1 MLPALFVAIAVA
13 PLYWLAVPVGWRR
26 WVLALLSLA
35 VLTAYD
41 VRLLPLLSAVA
52 LGVAASVSLMQ
63 RSAPA
68 ARRAIGSAGV
78 AALIGLFAWNK
89 LAGGG
94 LSVLPSQ
101 SGVAFLGVSFLVL
114 KAAGALIDAAR
125 GSLRAAA
132 PLDVLAWVVFLP
144 TYPSGP
150 VEGFDHFRQQQPQWQ
165 QQRGLGGLERI
176 LFGLVKSVIVAHY
189 LGEWIAPI
197 LAAPE
202 QAAAPILLLAFYGL
216 ALRFYFDL
224 AGYSDIAIG
233 LSALYGYDIAENFDR
248 PLTARNLALL
258 WQRWHMTVTGWL
270 RTYTFT
276 PITRALMRRTGRRG
290 DRIAVSAGVL
300 VTFLL
305 IGLWHG
311 LSTNFAVYG
320 LIQGLGVIWGSVFAR
335 DVGRRLLPAGLL
347 RWWRTNPL
355 GYALSTAI
363 TFNFFALTSILVMT
377 DLERALRCWRALL
390 GV

>member
-1 MLPALFVAIAVA
+1 MLPALFVAIAVV
-13 PLYWLAVPVGWRR
+13 PLYWLAVPAPWRR
-26 WVLALLSLA
+26 WVLALASLA
-35 VLTAYD
+35 VLSVYD
-41 VRLLPLLSAVA
+41 PRLLPLLVLVTLGVSG
-52 LGVAASVSLMQ
+52 GVAAMQ
-63 RSAPA
+63 HSDPTT
-68 ARRAIGSAGV
+68 RRAIGAAGV
-78 AALIGLFAWNK
+78 AALVGLFAWNK

-114 KAAGALIDAAR
+114 KAAGVLLDGSR
-125 GSLRAAA
+125 GALRAAPPA
-132 PLDVLAWVVFLP
+132 EILAWLVFLP

-150 VEGFDHFRQQQPQWQ
+150 VEHFEHFRT
-165 QQRGLGGLERI
+165 QRPHWTPAGGFGGLERI
-176 LFGLVKSVIVAHY
+176 LFGLVKALLVAHY
-189 LGEWIAPI
+189 LGEWTAPI
-197 LAAPE
+197 LAEPE
-202 QAAAPILLLAFYGL
+202 AAGTPLLLAAFYGL

-276 PITRALMRRTGRRG
+276 PLTRALMRRSGRGG
-290 DRIAVSAGVL
+290 DRIAVTSGLLA
-300 VTFLL
+300 TFLL

-311 LSTNFAVYG
+311 LSWNFALYG
-320 LIQGLGVIWGSVFAR
+320 LLQGLAVAWVSVFAR
-335 DVGRRLLPAGLL
+335 DAGRRILSAGLV
-347 RWWRTNPL
+347 RWWRGSRL
-355 GYALSTAI
+355 GYALSTAL

-377 DLERALRCWRALL
+377 DLAQALRCWRALL
-390 GV
+390 G